1 VTDRIYYTDAYARE
15 FDANVLEVATVDGR
29 RAAILDRTAFYPT
42 SGGQPFDTGALG
54 AARVVDVVD
63 QDGGTVLHIVEGE
76 MAPGPVHG
84 RIDWDRRFEHMQQH
98 TGQHV
103 LSAAFDRMGQART
116 ESFHLGT
123 VSATIDLAREVS
135 PAQISE
141 AELAANRV
149 VWEDRP
155 VQVRF
160 VEAAEAA
167 ALPLRKDPVRT
178 GRLRI
183 VEVEGFDLSACGGTH
198 VSTTGAIGN
207 ISVASAERFRGG
219 SRIEFRC
226 GIRTLHGYRALRDAA
241 ASASRLLSTGA
252 GDLPAAIER
261 LQGENK
267 DVRRSLKDLQA
278 RLAQHEAVAL
288 ASRGVAVGPATF
300 VIEALEGLDAAGLKT
315 IATAIVDRPGYA
327 VILASGA
334 KPAAL
339 VVARAAGVTLDA
351 AAVMKTLTGK
361 FGGRGGGRPE
371 LAQGGLASSAEEVI
385 AFARAEW
392 GRTSGSQA

>member
-371 LAQGGLASSAEEVI
+371 LAQGGLDSSAEEVI